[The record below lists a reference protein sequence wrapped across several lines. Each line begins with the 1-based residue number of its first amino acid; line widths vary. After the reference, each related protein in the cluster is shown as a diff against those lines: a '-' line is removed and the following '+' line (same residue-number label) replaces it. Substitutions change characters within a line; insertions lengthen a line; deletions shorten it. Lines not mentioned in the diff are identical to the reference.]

1 MNASLP
7 IVLVLM
13 LGLAACS
20 APAKIDGQAGIK
32 GYGVETVAGDDLSG
46 MLARCSQP
54 GPQTTTGDRGTSL
67 NAECNQLHRTLH
79 NQPGNSVASGAT
91 P

>member
-7 IVLVLM
+7 ILFV

-20 APAKIDGQAGIK
+20 SSAVTDGQAGPK
-32 GYGVETVAGDDLSG
+32 GYGVEPVSGDSLSA
-46 MLARCSQP
+46 MLARCSRP
-54 GPQTTTGDRGTSL
+54 GSQAAGVERDRSL
-67 NAECNQLHRTLH
+67 GAECDQLHRTLH
-79 NQPGNSVASGAT
+79 NQPGNSVMPAAV

>member
-20 APAKIDGQAGIK
+20 VPTTADGQAGIK
-32 GYGVETVAGDDLSG
+32 GYGVATVAGDDLSG

-54 GPQTTTGDRGTSL
+54 RPQTITADRGTSL
-67 NAECNQLHRTLH
+67 DAECNQLHRTLH
-79 NQPGNSVASGAT
+79 NQPGNSVTPGAA

>member
-1 MNASLP
+1 VNASLP
-7 IVLVLM
+7 ILFV

-20 APAKIDGQAGIK
+20 SSAATDRQANLK
-32 GYGVETVAGDDLSG
+32 GYGVEPVSGDSLRA

-54 GPQTTTGDRGTSL
+54 GPQAVGVDRGTSL
-67 NAECNQLHRTLH
+67 DAECNQLHRTLH
-79 NQPGNSVASGAT
+79 NQPGNSVTSGAT